1 MMLHKQ
7 PSLALFLDRDGT
19 LIVDEGYLSDPQKVC
34 LLPEVRETLAVLK
47 SRGVLL
53 FLHSN
58 QSGVGRGYYTLKEA
72 EACNQRMLDLLG
84 LGNDLFT
91 EICLATGTPEKPCP
105 YRKPSPRFI
114 LECIQKYHLDPESCW
129 MVGDCL
135 CDVETGLAAHINVIC
150 LDPMVKI
157 PAKGHYCPS
166 FGEILKW
173 VR

>member
-1 MMLHKQ
+1 MRLHK
-7 PSLALFLDRDGT
+7 PPLALFLDRDGT

-47 SRGVLL
+47 SRGALF

-72 EACNQRMLDLLG
+72 VACNQRMLDLLG

-91 EICLATGTPEKPCP
+91 EVCLATGTPENPCP

-114 LECIQKYHLDPESCW
+114 LECIQAYHLNPEKCW
-129 MVGDCL
+129 MIGDRL
-135 CDVETGLAAHINVIC
+135 CDVEAGLAAGVHAIC
-150 LDPMVKI
+150 LN
-157 PAKGHYCPS
+157 PALELPEGGHLCYS
-166 FGEILKW
+166 FGEILK
-173 VR
+173 VMG

>member
-1 MMLHKQ
+1 MRLHK
-7 PSLALFLDRDGT
+7 PPLALFLDRDGT

-47 SRGVLL
+47 SQGALF

-91 EICLATGTPEKPCP
+91 EVCLATGTPENPCP

-114 LECIQKYHLDPESCW
+114 LECIQKYHLDPEKCW
-129 MVGDCL
+129 MVGDRL
-135 CDVETGLAAHINVIC
+135 CDVEAGLAAHINAIC
-150 LDPMVKI
+150 LDPKVEI
-157 PAKGHYCPS
+157 PVEGHHCHS
-166 FGEILKW
+166 FGEILNL